1 MTGALPAAAAGIA
14 MAAEVSAGVRLTVD
28 ALNVNT
34 APNGGVTAL
43 TINHENQFYHAP
55 IQFSISGEKAGGTLK
70 LTDVTSNDAITAGWD
85 IWFKPIDMFKVEIGD
100 FKITLNQEKIDWY
113 RTQSTIGNDDHNTG
127 NLKLTLEPVEGFTFD
142 AMVSSKWG
150 SAWFKD
156 KKKVAIEEL
165 GLKDPKTEFE
175 KDYTAAAK
183 AAYEA
188 LNGDGSWATRTPAE
202 KEAFAKELNDYYDE
216 YESDI
221 VDAYND
227 MLDDY
232 IDDND
237 IDAAISELGFMMH
250 YGADFGTV
258 SAMFSANS
266 NFKALKFGAGY
277 AGSVDPFSFF
287 VNVLGSTAAK
297 YNDADKTAFDKVRV
311 EAYAET
317 TVDALSAKFWV
328 PFEFKTNVDSDT
340 KAIDKIALGF
350 LARLDYTVGDYTLFL
365 QAGNDNDFITK
376 DFSMQIKPGVK
387 FNVGECA
394 VEAAVDIS
402 AKKDFSFSVP
412 VSFMVKF

>member
-1 MTGALPAAAAGIA
+1 MPAAAAGIA

-156 KKKVAIEEL
+156 AKTVAIAEL
-165 GLKDPKTEFE
+165 ESKGPKEDFKDA
-175 KDYTAAAK
+175 YVALVRGSATATWADLTDAQK
-183 AAYEA
+183 AAY
-188 LNGDGSWATRTPAE
+188 
-202 KEAFAKELNDYYDE
+202 DE
-216 YESDI
+216 FYEEHESDI

-232 IDDND
+232 IDDHD

-287 VNVLGSTAAK
+287 VNVLGFTAAK

-317 TVDALSAKFWV
+317 TIDALSAKFWV

-365 QAGNDNDFITK
+365 QTGNDSDFITK